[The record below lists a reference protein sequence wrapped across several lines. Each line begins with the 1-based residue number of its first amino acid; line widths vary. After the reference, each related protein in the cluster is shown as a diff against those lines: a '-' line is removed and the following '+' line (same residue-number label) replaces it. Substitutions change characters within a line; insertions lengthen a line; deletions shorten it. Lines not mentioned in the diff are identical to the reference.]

1 VLTLVN
7 PTQFSLSSQL
17 MPSQFRFGT
26 RQFMPKPFDQGKRRN
41 QPQQTKLTNNTIP
54 PFQGTQTQNLKPSS
68 KSLTSLVNG
77 PVFGHLTRSRASVS
91 EGELAQVLSQ
101 VSIIQ
106 EYGPFDMKQSFERL
120 PKSLQKLVSDWAGQ
134 IDSEEI
140 QTLDAQKR
148 FGLVEECSDY
158 LFEVQIQEAIEAGIV
173 TQEKVN
179 GLIPNFQGNLLG
191 RRSFKNALI
200 EVSNQY
206 PDEQI
211 RQFQQLIDAPDA
223 KTAKMLLGLVT
234 MKFVLA
240 SIAKGEPVDIL
251 AETQSRVSGELAEF
265 AEKLPIAGFWKAVL
279 QVQQNLF
286 QRIPHLPLK
295 WMRVFP
301 EWLVQRSLG
310 RQTPIDHD
318 GFETFLLAKH
328 LNRNA
333 LEFTTFP
340 QFRYEERKQMLK
352 PFEILMEAAILK
364 SAQQDAMPHQRETIL
379 NAYF

>member
-1 VLTLVN
+1 
-7 PTQFSLSSQL
+7 
-17 MPSQFRFGT
+17 MPSQPGFGT
-26 RQFMPKPFDQGKRRN
+26 RQFVPKPFAQENRRN
-41 QPQQTKLTNNTIP
+41 QPQQTKLTKNTIP
-54 PFQGTQTQNLKPSS
+54 TFQGIQTHPPKKP
-68 KSLTSLVNG
+68 LNN
-77 PVFGHLTRSRASVS
+77 PVFGHLRPQVRSVA
-91 EGELAQVLSQ
+91 EGPLADALAQ

-106 EYGPFDMKQSFERL
+106 DYGPFDMKQSYERL
-120 PKSLQKLVSDWAGQ
+120 PESLQHLVSTWAGQ
-134 IDSEEI
+134 IDSNEI

-158 LFEVQIQEAIEAGIV
+158 LFEVQIQEAIEAGIL

-179 GLIPNFQGNLLG
+179 GLISSFQGNLLG
-191 RRSFKNALI
+191 RRSFKNALL

-234 MKFVLA
+234 MKFVMA
-240 SIAKGEPVDIL
+240 SIANGEPVDIL
-251 AETQSRVSGELAEF
+251 AETQGRVSGELAEF
-265 AEKLPIAGFWKAVL
+265 SEKLPIASFWKTVL
-279 QVQQNLF
+279 QVQQNVF

-295 WMRVFP
+295 WVRVFP
-301 EWLVQRSLG
+301 EWLVQQALG
-310 RQTPIDHD
+310 EQTPIRHD

-340 QFRYEERKQMLK
+340 QFRYEERKQILK

-364 SAQQDAMPHQRETIL
+364 AAQQADMAGQREAIL
-379 NAYF
+379 NAYV

>member
-1 VLTLVN
+1 
-7 PTQFSLSSQL
+7 
-17 MPSQFRFGT
+17 
-26 RQFMPKPFDQGKRRN
+26 MPKPIDQEMRRN
-41 QPQQTKLTNNTIP
+41 QPQQNKLTINTIP
-54 PFQGTQTQNLKPSS
+54 PFQGSQTQSLKPSS
-68 KSLTSLVNG
+68 KLLTSSVKG
-77 PVFGHLTRSRASVS
+77 PAFGHQARERVSVS
-91 EGELAQVLSQ
+91 EGELAQVLSK

-120 PKSLQKLVSDWAGQ
+120 PKSLQKLVSEWARQ

-140 QTLDAQKR
+140 QALDVQKR

-158 LFEVQIQEAIEAGIV
+158 LFEVQIQEAIEAGIL

-240 SIAKGEPVDIL
+240 SIAKGEPVNIL

-279 QVQQNLF
+279 QVQQNVF

-310 RQTPIDHD
+310 QQTPIDHD

-333 LEFTTFP
+333 LDFTTFP
-340 QFRYEERKQMLK
+340 RFRYEERKQMLK

-364 SAQQDAMPHQRETIL
+364 SARQDAMPHQRETIL
-379 NAYF
+379 SAYF